1 MCVVSNICCCACSYV
16 LFILL
21 AVVAVVWIDR
31 YYKLKMKRLDDEM
44 KKIDCENKLKIETLR
59 QEIQRKTDNKEQTDK

>member
-16 LFILL
+16 LFTLL

-59 QEIQRKTDNKEQTDK
+59 QEFQRKTDNKERTDK